1 LIGTRR
7 TVVSF
12 IAPLTE
18 SRTRIFTLR
27 GTSEMM
33 LTTINAPMTYS
44 R

>member
-18 SRTRIFTLR
+18 SRRRIFTLR

-33 LTTINAPMTYS
+33 PRRFQRTDDV
-44 R
+44 